1 MMDSLK
7 LKEALA
13 RERELQQQL
22 KEAHHRAEKEKEE
35 AAKRIKAAEEKN
47 GDEPQGKIKLR
58 RNFHYSSNLVNNSE
72 FDPVNT
78 P

>member
-22 KEAHHRAEKEKEE
+22 KEAHRRAKKEKEE

-47 GDEPQGKIKLR
+47 GDEPQGKTKLC
-58 RNFHYSSNLVNNSE
+58 RNFIKPCNNCYICDSACCL
-72 FDPVNT
+72 
-78 P
+78 

>member
-22 KEAHHRAEKEKEE
+22 KEAHNKAEKEKEA
-35 AAKRIKAAEEKN
+35 AAKRLKAAEERN
-47 GDEPQGKIKLR
+47 GDEPQGKTKL
-58 RNFHYSSNLVNNSE
+58 
-72 FDPVNT
+72 
-78 P
+78 